1 LGGASLAG
9 MQGIRAPSGGRHAP
23 GDAQPAVTAHPAA
36 QLAAGTRALTEA
48 APACGVQAAPG
59 EPIGEIGAALHSLT
73 RSLKRGRLHDFLLAQ
88 ARVDADQAGLA
99 ILYVL
104 HLAGANLRLCD
115 LAEQLRIDAPA
126 VTRKAQQLE
135 RSGLVSR
142 TQDLLDARA
151 TRIQL
156 TAQGRRT
163 ISRFLAARRT
173 WLTSILADWSDA
185 DRADL
190 ARLLGRFADDM
201 HRRLEELDD

>member
-1 LGGASLAG
+1 
-9 MQGIRAPSGGRHAP
+9 MP
-23 GDAQPAVTAHPAA
+23 GTQAPAA
-36 QLAAGTRALTEA
+36 SA
-48 APACGVQAAPG
+48 QAAPG
-59 EPIGEIGAALHSLT
+59 KVIGEIGASLYSLA

-115 LAEQLRIDAPA
+115 VAEQLRIDAPA

-142 TQDLLDARA
+142 TQDQADARA

-156 TAQGRRT
+156 TANGRRT

-173 WLTSILADWSDA
+173 WLTSILVGWSDA
-185 DRADL
+185 EQADL
-190 ARLLGRFADDM
+190 ARLLRRFADDM
-201 HRRLEELDD
+201 HRHLEELDD

>member
-1 LGGASLAG
+1 
-9 MQGIRAPSGGRHAP
+9 MP
-23 GDAQPAVTAHPAA
+23 GTQA
-36 QLAAGTRALTEA
+36 AAGATKALTSTKRSPA
-48 APACGVQAAPG
+48 DLDTAPAEA
-59 EPIGEIGAALHSLT
+59 IGEIGTALYSLA
-73 RSLKRGRLHDFLLAQ
+73 RSLKRTRLHDFLLAR

-99 ILYVL
+99 VLYVL

-142 TQDLLDARA
+142 AQDQADARA

-173 WLTSILADWSDA
+173 WLTSVLADWPEA
-185 DRADL
+185 DQADL
-190 ARLLGRFADDM
+190 ARLLRRFADDM
-201 HRRLEELDD
+201 HRQLEDLEG